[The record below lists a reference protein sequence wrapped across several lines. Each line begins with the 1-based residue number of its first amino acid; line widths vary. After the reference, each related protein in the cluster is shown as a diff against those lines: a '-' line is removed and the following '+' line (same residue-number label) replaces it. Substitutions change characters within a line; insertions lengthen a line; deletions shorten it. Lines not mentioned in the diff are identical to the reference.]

1 MAHRVSSKAWAKN
14 SLTSRLGCS
23 TRLSRDRWEV
33 VLAASYFCRFT
44 LWGARLV
51 RRSREG
57 VWKSVLEMT

>member
-14 SLTSRLGCS
+14 SLTSRLGLQYPIIQGPLGGCPRS
-23 TRLSRDRWEV
+23 
-33 VLAASYFCRFT
+33 VLLLPFHIM
-44 LWGARLV
+44 GARLV